1 MGQGYE
7 KREAVCSQT
16 HGLGRAR
23 GSRPQSFRPREW
35 CRAVT
40 PVIGGLKPERGHRLG
55 GLHRCLAPLPAP
67 GLKLGP
73 LKVACVGVALVE
85 GWGTSLG
92 RCPDRV
98 SGLGSAGV
106 LLTRPGLESCRRL
119 SPRRG
124 LALTPPPLRSSTN
137 RARWA
142 RTARS
147 SSPTSPPEWVALD
160 SSRHLLLPL
169 VRDAP
174 SAGVGGHPAG
184 RGLSWA
190 CPGPICAAP
199 WAMGSQMG
207 PTSDAWG
214 QLLCRV
220 VPVPHLT
227 SKDSL
232 AW

>member
-1 MGQGYE
+1 M
-7 KREAVCSQT
+7 
-16 HGLGRAR
+16 
-23 GSRPQSFRPREW
+23 
-35 CRAVT
+35 
-40 PVIGGLKPERGHRLG
+40 G

-92 RCPDRV
+92 CCPDRV

-160 SSRHLLLPL
+160 SSRRLLLPL

-174 SAGVGGHPAG
+174 SAGVGGH
-184 RGLSWA
+184 LNFK
-190 CPGPICAAP
+190 
-199 WAMGSQMG
+199 
-207 PTSDAWG
+207 TL
-214 QLLCRV
+214 QLLSVVWWLSRSMALQALRFAFPGTEQSVCNIYYPCRFQQ
-220 VPVPHLT
+220 LL
-227 SKDSL
+227 L
-232 AW
+232 ALARPPGFRTPAC